1 MLVKKFK
8 KKDTYQKVIEY
19 YSNKCDT
26 VMFVL
31 NKDGFDEEELQE
43 LNNLKEK
50 IEEKFKNSFI
60 KSVHRLT
67 WVNHE
72 CGYERQRGLSLRDF
86 TNQFT
91 IYYYKFTEE
100 LKDYLLSNK
109 NIYTWLNPDYPED
122 ISFFKD
128 GYCLFYSVIHEE
140 IVELEIRSK
149 EEYKYFKSI
158 GVEFYDEYYESKD
171 LYYEKI

>member
-50 IEEKFKNSFI
+50 N
-60 KSVHRLT
+60 
-67 WVNHE
+67 
-72 CGYERQRGLSLRDF
+72 
-86 TNQFT
+86 
-91 IYYYKFTEE
+91 
-100 LKDYLLSNK
+100 
-109 NIYTWLNPDYPED
+109 
-122 ISFFKD
+122 
-128 GYCLFYSVIHEE
+128 
-140 IVELEIRSK
+140 
-149 EEYKYFKSI
+149 
-158 GVEFYDEYYESKD
+158 
-171 LYYEKI
+171 